1 MHVCVCRVGVRWEGW
16 EGWEKISTLHSY
28 QLPHSVMSWKFPCI
42 DLLFKCLTS
51 KFYPD
56 LVFWVI
62 IYVQFLYKAM
72 NSLHCVPTWHLCTW
86 MCVCSMNL
94 TNQNFKIKC
103 YVYHEPHVWKYSSK
117 LNTVQPFSQA
127 PSQFV
132 TKVREDLRNE
142 AKNCGWAVATCA
154 FFEGSFLTCKELYST
169 WGLLEAMLI
178 LDHLYFCLHM
188 HLPSNSWVS

>member
-103 YVYHEPHVWKYSSK
+103 YVYHEPQCENIPQNYTQSSHFPR
-117 LNTVQPFSQA
+117 L
-127 PSQFV
+127 
-132 TKVREDLRNE
+132 
-142 AKNCGWAVATCA
+142 
-154 FFEGSFLTCKELYST
+154 
-169 WGLLEAMLI
+169 
-178 LDHLYFCLHM
+178 
-188 HLPSNSWVS
+188 LPSLRLKLERILGMRLKTVVEL

>member
-86 MCVCSMNL
+86 MCVCSMNSTNL
-94 TNQNFKIKC
+94 NNQNFKIKC

-117 LNTVQPFSQA
+117 LV
-127 PSQFV
+127 
-132 TKVREDLRNE
+132 KEDLRNE
-142 AKNCGWAVATCA
+142 AENCGYWVSC
-154 FFEGSFLTCKELYST
+154 SYMCIL
-169 WGLLEAMLI
+169 WGI
-178 LDHLYFCLHM
+178 ISHLQRTVLHM
-188 HLPSNSWVS
+188 RTAWSDVDPWSSLLLPSHALPL